1 MTSYFHTIAPC
12 GCEYSDCSHVHE
24 ARVIWTGSVYV
35 QVDEDPQ
42 TGRRHELYFDSL
54 REWVIWH
61 YQKQGFTIND
71 QHYPFEKEVKKF
83 HLPQD
88 TPRMLNR
95 GDIIG

>member
-12 GCEYSDCSHVHE
+12 SCENRDSSYVHE
-24 ARVIWTGSVYV
+24 VRVIWTGSVYL

-61 YQKQGFTIND
+61 YQKQGFTDINHD
-71 QHYPFEKEVKKF
+71 YPFEEEVKKF
-83 HLPQD
+83 YLPASI
-88 TPRMLNR
+88 PRTLNR
-95 GDIIG
+95 DDIIA